1 MLSSR
6 PPPFAYVLVLSLGA
20 VMAPFLL
27 SMDSSII
34 SLYGRRNLS
43 NVSLYSLKDTER
55 YSQLQALE
63 DIDPTIE
70 ERARNDY
77 DSDRCS
83 RVFVYLP
90 DQFSDHG
97 HGSQINTYI
106 AGFLASA
113 FLDRPM
119 VLLEPPMEKSKYS
132 GGSQFGCPVDAFHET
147 VTKTSLRGE
156 ANWHVRED
164 FPMGFSRLVDH
175 PAWRSGGCDVP
186 CADYTYARWVGLYQ
200 KYQGRGEF
208 EEFTCTNP
216 DGTEANVVVSGGGKI
231 LQWYRE
237 HGPRMTRFHPLQT
250 TPEAAARFAANLG
263 ATPQE
268 AEMFS
273 NMHGSKLIW
282 DYVLGLMNKAGFLKF
297 RPWVARDVEL
307 FLKSFDL
314 PVDEEYSA
322 IHVRRGDKL
331 AVEAREEVQKYWRG
345 KLGAMGKA
353 GSLDPNNLPT
363 DYVPFAHYL
372 AKWDGPDK
380 CLRDEEDKVQVTKH
394 NVYVAT
400 DDPVVVRR
408 EIAELPNH
416 MDDNTVLW
424 NDCYLL
430 TFYFNP
436 TDASSFHLNGDGEEG
451 FKDKDVEDSCF
462 MRYHRNVA
470 SIADMMLLSKA
481 RTFIGEYNSNW
492 GRVIRTMRVRLNVPV
507 AKSDDGGE
515 YVEPTMAQGVGS
527 LTRTTLTRTLDTR
540 IAWGSA
546 GERKPGL

>member
-1 MLSSR
+1 
-6 PPPFAYVLVLSLGA
+6 
-20 VMAPFLL
+20 
-27 SMDSSII
+27 
-34 SLYGRRNLS
+34 
-43 NVSLYSLKDTER
+43 
-55 YSQLQALE
+55 
-63 DIDPTIE
+63 
-70 ERARNDY
+70 
-77 DSDRCS
+77 
-83 RVFVYLP
+83 
-90 DQFSDHG
+90 
-97 HGSQINTYI
+97 
-106 AGFLASA
+106 
-113 FLDRPM
+113 
-119 VLLEPPMEKSKYS
+119 
-132 GGSQFGCPVDAFHET
+132 
-147 VTKTSLRGE
+147 
-156 ANWHVRED
+156 
-164 FPMGFSRLVDH
+164 
-175 PAWRSGGCDVP
+175 
-186 CADYTYARWVGLYQ
+186 
-200 KYQGRGEF
+200 
-208 EEFTCTNP
+208 
-216 DGTEANVVVSGGGKI
+216 
-231 LQWYRE
+231 
-237 HGPRMTRFHPLQT
+237 
-250 TPEAAARFAANLG
+250 
-263 ATPQE
+263 
-268 AEMFS
+268 
-273 NMHGSKLIW
+273 
-282 DYVLGLMNKAGFLKF
+282 
-297 RPWVARDVEL
+297 
-307 FLKSFDL
+307 
-314 PVDEEYSA
+314 
-322 IHVRRGDKL
+322 
-331 AVEAREEVQKYWRG
+331 
-345 KLGAMGKA
+345 MGKA